1 MIENNQN
8 GNFEELLK
16 DFKTKYYIEKCKEP
30 LEEEKKK
37 KQIVF
42 MKEQNKNMLSHPYL
56 FICFYFYFH
65 FPF

>member
-37 KQIVF
+37 K
-42 MKEQNKNMLSHPYL
+42 
-56 FICFYFYFH
+56 
-65 FPF
+65 